1 MSPSKSHLLSE
12 QLRAAI
18 RDSGRS
24 MLSIARDVE
33 TDKATMSRFLA
44 GERGL
49 RLSTIDKIGT
59 LLGLR
64 LVRSSSRKDGKQ

>member
-1 MSPSKSHLLSE
+1 MSPSKSQPLSD

-49 RLSTIDKIGT
+49 RLSTIDKLGV

-64 LVRSSSRKDGKQ
+64 LMISRARKGRKR